1 MNTSMSD
8 NDMSSE
14 NNRKR
19 SQSDFYFFWN
29 RDDHIRNHGFGKKW
43 NFNTSTILF
52 SVRNEGGAK
61 KGTKLWF
68 IG

>member
-14 NNRKR
+14 NNRKRR

-29 RDDHIRNHGFGKKW
+29 RDDHIRNHGFGKK
-43 NFNTSTILF
+43 
-52 SVRNEGGAK
+52 
-61 KGTKLWF
+61 
-68 IG
+68 